1 MRFGLQG
8 VQGFVPEGDGAGLSS
23 KIYLVM
29 EAKLNIDYIRRNTK
43 FPEVLTVN
51 NLTTSAGKDMFQRL
65 ITANHN
71 KAAHHHCHH
80 LSL

>member
-1 MRFGLQG
+1 
-8 VQGFVPEGDGAGLSS
+8 VSS

-29 EAKLNIDYIRRNTK
+29 EAKLNIDYTK
-43 FPEVLTVN
+43 FPEVLTVSN
-51 NLTTSAGKDMFQRL
+51 VTTSAGKDVFQRL

-80 LSL
+80 ISL

>member
-1 MRFGLQG
+1 MWFGLQG

-29 EAKLNIDYIRRNTK
+29 EAKLNIDYTK
-43 FPEVLTVN
+43 FPEVLTVS

>member
-1 MRFGLQG
+1 MWFGLQG
-8 VQGFVPEGDGAGLSS
+8 VQGFVPEGDGAGVSS

-29 EAKLNIDYIRRNTK
+29 EAKLNIDYTK
-43 FPEVLTVN
+43 FPEVLTVS

>member
-1 MRFGLQG
+1 MWFGLQG
-8 VQGFVPEGDGAGLSS
+8 VQGFVPEGDGAGVSS

-29 EAKLNIDYIRRNTK
+29 EAKLNIDYTK
-43 FPEVLTVN
+43 FPEVLTVS
-51 NLTTSAGKDMFQRL
+51 NLTTSAGKDMFQRP

>member
-1 MRFGLQG
+1 VWFGLQG
-8 VQGFVPEGDGAGLSS
+8 VQGFVPEGDGAGVSS

-29 EAKLNIDYIRRNTK
+29 EAKLNIDYTK
-43 FPEVLTVN
+43 FPEVLTVS